1 MRAHIH
7 ILFGTAFVLL
17 FNLMVEM
24 NLEVALILAAL
35 FSLLPDID
43 EPNSISGRL
52 FAPVS
57 KQIYTKYGHRTITHS
72 LASWLLVSLPFFASF
87 ALAPDIAYYLWGT
100 ALGYLSHIFADLL
113 TVSGIPLA
121 YPWSEKKFVALGGIV
136 DTGKRSHTII
146 TTVFIS
152 AAVLLLFQ
160 FSQSG
165 WLHSSYGDVKE
176 FWSLNEN
183 YLVGVDLEG
192 SWRDTGLPVKMNGT
206 VIKGDGDL
214 VYFLA
219 GSKIYSY
226 STVLGNQRSSIYTRK
241 AELLKLRPASTYL
254 LTLKPQNGNL
264 DYFVKQVEKE
274 AKRQSNNILLVLLS
288 GEINFDIDKLK
299 NEEESILVTALGTYP
314 EQPMYKISSGTVVF
328 ENMPLEKLRNLQK
341 VLGSRRIASSEMKL
355 LVKAGFENS

>member
-24 NLEVALILAAL
+24 NLEVNLILAAI

-52 FAPVS
+52 FAPAS
-57 KQIYTKYGHRTITHS
+57 KWIHAKYGHRTITHS
-72 LASWLLVSLPFFASF
+72 LALWLLVSLPFFASL
-87 ALAPDIAYYLWGT
+87 ALAPGIAYYLWGIP
-100 ALGYLSHIFADLL
+100 LGYLSHLFADLL
-113 TVSGIPLA
+113 NVSGIPLA

-136 DTGKRSHTII
+136 NTGKNSHMII

-160 FSQSG
+160 MSQSG

-192 SWRDTGLPVKMNGT
+192 SWRDTGLPVKLEGI

-226 STVLGNQRSSIYTRK
+226 STVLGNQHSSIYTRK

-264 DYFVKQVEKE
+264 DYLVKQIEKE
-274 AKRQSNNILLVLLS
+274 ANRQSNNNELLLILLS
-288 GEINFDIDKLK
+288 GDINFEKIKSED
-299 NEEESILVTALGTYP
+299 ESIFAGLGTYP
-314 EQPMYKISSGTVVF
+314 EQPMYKISSNTLVL
-328 ENMPLEKLRNLQK
+328 ENMPLSKLKSLQK
-341 VLGSRRIASSEMKL
+341 TLGGRRITSSEIKMV
-355 LVKAGFENS
+355 VKVG